1 MYFELL
7 YFDGCPSWHQA
18 LENLRQALAFQGEQM
33 EVSLIQVKD
42 HDDATKLRFQGS
54 PTLRAAGADLFL
66 DQVDNY
72 GLSCRVYKTEEGLKG
87 WPTVPMILGR
97 LRTLQISPA
106 IGAD

>member
-1 MYFELL
+1 
-7 YFDGCPSWHQA
+7 
-18 LENLRQALAFQGEQM
+18 M

-42 HDDATKLRFQGS
+42 HDDATKLRFQDS

-72 GLSCRVYKTEEGLKG
+72 GLGCRVYEAEEGLKG
-87 WPTVPMILGR
+87 WPTVPMILDR
-97 LRTLQISPA
+97 LRTLQSSPA